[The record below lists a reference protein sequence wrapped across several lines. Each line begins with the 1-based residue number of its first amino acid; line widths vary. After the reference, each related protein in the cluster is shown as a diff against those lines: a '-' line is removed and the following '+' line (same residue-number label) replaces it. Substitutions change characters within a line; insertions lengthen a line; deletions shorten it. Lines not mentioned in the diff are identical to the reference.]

1 MPLVLTHIQN
11 SCHVLQ
17 KHLYRIGMNKCV
29 KWESRFY
36 IHSSYINTCTYTQN
50 LTQSALFIRTFHDYI
65 FYIILN
71 MGHKISRIWFMGLW
85 LTDTIS
91 HGSIFVFFDDL
102 FKITSLN
109 SIEMCYDFI
118 YGKLFYLKL
127 FLAHAVKGKTLTRF
141 KSNTFKINY
150 ASFI

>member
-1 MPLVLTHIQN
+1 MFSKFLNYIFLLYMYMQCLWFWLIFKT
-11 SCHVLQ
+11 CHVLQ

-50 LTQSALFIRTFHDYI
+50 LTQSALYFRTFHDYI
-65 FYIILN
+65 FYILLN

-85 LTDTIS
+85 LTGTIS

-109 SIEMCYDFI
+109 SIEMCSDFI
-118 YGKLFYLKL
+118 CGKLFYLKL
-127 FLAHAVKGKTLTRF
+127 
-141 KSNTFKINY
+141 
-150 ASFI
+150 

>member
-1 MPLVLTHIQN
+1 MFSKFLNYIFLLYMYRQCLWFWPIFKTLVMF
-11 SCHVLQ
+11 
-17 KHLYRIGMNKCV
+17 YRSICTELGWINV
-29 KWESRFY
+29 SNENLDFY

-50 LTQSALFIRTFHDYI
+50 LTQSALYIRTFHVYT
-65 FYIILN
+65 FYILLN

-109 SIEMCYDFI
+109 SIEMCSDFI
-118 YGKLFYLKL
+118 YSKLFHLKL
-127 FLAHAVKGKTLTRF
+127 
-141 KSNTFKINY
+141 
-150 ASFI
+150 

>member
-1 MPLVLTHIQN
+1 MFSKFLNYVFFAVHVHAMPLVLTHIQN

-50 LTQSALFIRTFHDYI
+50 LTQSALYIWTFHDYI

-109 SIEMCYDFI
+109 SIEICSDFI

-127 FLAHAVKGKTLTRF
+127 
-141 KSNTFKINY
+141 
-150 ASFI
+150 